1 MSESEKCVDG
11 PTLRPSLAEFAD
23 PFAYFRSVR
32 PLVEQFGIARIIP
45 PPGWKP
51 PFALDSDSLRLR
63 TTTQRISD
71 LQATD
76 DVSQACFLQGLREF
90 LNAIGQP
97 LTKMPLLGG
106 KDIDL
111 FRLYHAVTDMGGY
124 HQVVTLP
131 PICPVPPPPPPCRGA
146 SPPLNKRE
154 ARRNLALPPPP
165 PLPAIFAS
173 LTSSLPSPPPSQ
185 VTQEKKWNEV
195 PLAIHA

>member
-131 PICPVPPPPPPCRGA
+131 AVCPVPPPPLPAEA

>member
-1 MSESEKCVDG
+1 MSEAEKCVDG

-32 PLVEQFGIARIIP
+32 PLVEQFGIALIVP

-90 LNAIGQP
+90 LNAMGQP
-97 LTKMPLLGG
+97 LTKIPLLGG

-124 HQVVTLP
+124 HQALMSLP
-131 PICPVPPPPPPCRGA
+131 ARPVPPAPR
-146 SPPLNKRE
+146 PPLS
-154 ARRNLALPPPP
+154 LPDAP
-165 PLPAIFAS
+165 PL
-173 LTSSLPSPPPSQ
+173 
-185 VTQEKKWNEV
+185 
-195 PLAIHA
+195 H

>member
-1 MSESEKCVDG
+1 MSEAEKCVDG

-32 PLVEQFGIARIIP
+32 PLVEQFGIALIVP

-90 LNAIGQP
+90 LNAMGQP
-97 LTKMPLLGG
+97 LTKIPLLGG

-124 HQVVTLP
+124 HQALMSLP
-131 PICPVPPPPPPCRGA
+131 ARPVPPA
-146 SPPLNKRE
+146 
-154 ARRNLALPPPP
+154 
-165 PLPAIFAS
+165 
-173 LTSSLPSPPPSQ
+173 PSPPSPCQ
-185 VTQEKKWNEV
+185 THLPATE
-195 PLAIHA
+195 

>member
-1 MSESEKCVDG
+1 MLQVKIILVYCKEEWATRARSCRLRSPRSHRGPLLGSPGMSESEKCVDG

-131 PICPVPPPPPPCRGA
+131 AVCPVPPPPPPCRG
-146 SPPLNKRE
+146 
-154 ARRNLALPPPP
+154 
-165 PLPAIFAS
+165 
-173 LTSSLPSPPPSQ
+173 LPS
-185 VTQEKKWNEV
+185 TE
-195 PLAIHA
+195 